1 MINKVIL
8 QGRFVEDPELKK
20 TQSEISVVSFRI
32 AWSKKYKETEYKCFL
47 RCTAWRHTAEFVC
60 KYFKKG
66 QECVVEG
73 ELRTEQYTDKDG
85 NNRSSLEL
93 ADVTVHFCGPKA
105 SSAGAAADGQAP
117 YNPYAPAGAAESAP
131 QFEEVNEDDLPF

>member
-20 TQSEISVVSFRI
+20 TQSDISVVSFRI

-66 QECVVEG
+66 QECLVEG

-105 SSAGAAADGQAP
+105 NDTGAAQGD
-117 YNPYAPAGAAESAP
+117 YNPYAPAGSAASP
-131 QFEEVNEDDLPF
+131 QFVEVDESDLPF